1 MRKWLMTSTAVAWA
15 LFAGGPVSAEPVT
28 IAALMSQ
35 GVGFFSAVAATS
47 GAFAAS
53 VLQIGASAL
62 LTAGINAIFAKTPST
77 PELKREFPARTS
89 LPGKR
94 YVYGRTR
101 MTGTPVPWRVQGGVL
116 VGCILFNS
124 RPSAGGNVRITIDGR
139 RCEFVNRGDATP
151 LTDPA
156 DWNELYDFTSQGQLV
171 RIMEKFPDWDED
183 EEQFFCWLGLGDQTA
198 PPDRVLSSLSDDF
211 EATDGWQGQTVLWV
225 WMSAGGS
232 EEKRPK
238 RWPNPEPQVE
248 VEMDWSKVWDS
259 TDPAQDADDPDTW
272 TYSDNQGRCLLDAVR
287 QNPVRAYDTD
297 QLLLETFTDGVT
309 LADEQVLR
317 YHDTQTAGSNVYE
330 PRYRVAGVIDWSKGE
345 LLDLI
350 QPLANAG
357 AGRLAVVGGRLSYV
371 PGAYQAPVYEMTDI
385 LEEDGIEFQRLGSR
399 RDVPHALKGTW
410 TSEEQ
415 EYETAELA
423 PWLVPGGSARIDDV
437 EDLPLPMIPSGT
449 QCQRVTSIEAQRRA
463 AQKELKCTLPPSAAK
478 LIPGSTLVGNLPAP
492 FTRLN
497 GGWQVQEANPG
508 VWLADGEDGQLAFRV
523 PVSLRQE
530 SASIYAWTPSTDE
543 RQLIT
548 EDLTEETVFTGTVSG
563 LVAQT
568 VEVNTGGAVVLMI
581 EFEFD
586 PVSGYVIDEYE
597 VSWREAGTTK
607 FIPLPD
613 IPSNAIDDDGNV
625 SGRFGPVAF
634 DQVYDL
640 GVRAIGPT
648 SDGAWSYVTGI
659 VAGIAFSSV
668 SAVLGASTGEL
679 DVTATAPDSGYF
691 WGIRLYRAD
700 VGDSFNEAVRV
711 DGSTAPSPGETFTL
725 TFDGIPLGAGDFW
738 ITPYTTT
745 NSNGTPTYLGT
756 FTII

>member
-1 MRKWLMTSTAVAWA
+1 MRKWLLTS
-15 LFAGGPVSAEPVT
+15 VSAIGIACFADPASADPVT
-28 IAALMSQ
+28 MTLVSQ
-35 GVGFFSAVAATS
+35 GVGFFSAVSATY

-53 VLQIGASAL
+53 LLQIGASAL
-62 LTAGINAIFAKTPST
+62 LTAGVNAIFAKTPST
-77 PELKREFPARTS
+77 PELKREFPVRTS

-101 MTGTPVPWRVQGGVL
+101 MTATPVPWRVKGGL
-116 VGCILFNS
+116 LMGCLLFNS
-124 RPSAGGNVRITIDGR
+124 RPSEGGNVRITIDGR
-139 RCEFVNRGDATP
+139 RCEFVNRGDKTP
-151 LTDPA
+151 LTDPN
-156 DWNELYDFTSQGQLV
+156 DWDELYDFTSPGQLV

-183 EEQFFCWLGLGDQTA
+183 EEQFFCWLGLGDQTS
-198 PPDRVLSSLSDDF
+198 PPNRVLSAFSADL

-225 WMSAGGS
+225 IMSAGGS
-232 EEKRPK
+232 VEKRPK

-248 VEMDWSKVWDS
+248 VEMDWSKVWDP
-259 TDPAQDADDPDTW
+259 TDPAQDADDPETW

-287 QNPVRAYDTD
+287 QNPVRAYDTN
-297 QLLLETFTDGVT
+297 QLLLETFIEGVT

-317 YHDTQTAGSNVYE
+317 YHDTQAAGSNVYE

-357 AGRLAVVGGRLSYV
+357 AGQLAVVGGRLSYV

-385 LEEDGIEFQRLGSR
+385 LQEDGIEFQRLGSR

-410 TSEEQ
+410 TSEER
-415 EYETAELA
+415 EYETSELA
-423 PWLVPGGSARIDDV
+423 PWPVPGGSTRIDDV

-478 LIPGSTLVGNLPAP
+478 LIPGSTLVGILPAP

-497 GGWQVQEANPG
+497 GGWQVQEAKPG
-508 VWLADGEDGQLAFRV
+508 VWLGDGEDGQLAFRV
-523 PVSLRQE
+523 PVALRE
-530 SASIYAWTPSTDE
+530 EKSSIYAWTPATDE

-548 EDLTEETVFTGTVSG
+548 EDLTEETVFTGEVSG

-568 VEVNTGGAVVLMI
+568 VELNSGGAVLLMI

-586 PVSGYVIDEYE
+586 PVSGYVIDDYE

-625 SGRFGPVAF
+625 SGRFGPVEF
-634 DQVYDL
+634 GQVYDL

-648 SDGAWSYVTGI
+648 SDGAWTYVTGI
-659 VAGIAFSSV
+659 VAGLALSSA
-668 SAVLGASTGEL
+668 SAAIGVGAGEL
-679 DVTATAPDSGYF
+679 EVAGTAPSSGYF
-691 WGIRLYRAD
+691 QGIRLYRAD
-700 VGDSFNEAVRV
+700 VGDTFNDAGQVGQSSAVTS
-711 DGSTAPSPGETFTL
+711 GAAFAL
-725 TFDGIPLGAGDFW
+725 TFSGLDAGAGEFW
-738 ITPYTTT
+738 AVPYTTT
-745 NSNGTPTYLGT
+745 GTNGTPTALGT
-756 FTII
+756 FTIT